1 MSMRSEK
8 DYANLVTDYGV
19 RRTNVPLFWPLSD
32 RLNAQYK
39 EDQPI
44 EAGLF
49 DLNRYENR

>member
-1 MSMRSEK
+1 
-8 DYANLVTDYGV
+8 
-19 RRTNVPLFWPLSD
+19 LSD

-39 EDQPI
+39 ANQPI